1 MKPDR
6 HARPATPR
14 IAGGLVAAGLA
25 LALFVPGPARAQQD
39 RPSPVQVA
47 RAEVRELAPSVRAT
61 GIVRSRAAADL
72 AAAVGGR
79 LQWVAE
85 PGTVVKAGQQVA
97 RLDSRELSLA
107 RAEQAARVRR
117 AEVNL
122 VALDREVARLRAS
135 GSAVSRFN
143 VDQAQSNRDLAE
155 ADLQVARAALA
166 QTDDQLARSRL
177 TAPFDGVVSD
187 RVRRTGEE
195 VARGDVIAR
204 IVNPDELEIRLFV
217 PLRHVRAIQPG
228 HVVDVTA
235 ERREFTATVSAIVP
249 AGDPRTQSFEVLVKA
264 PAVDGLLA
272 AGNTVQ
278 VRLPLGTPQR
288 SLSVP
293 RDALI
298 IRAEGLC
305 HRQGRRPAAS
315 RARAGEGR
323 RGGRRLDRRRR
334 AAACRRPHRR
344 TRRRDAARRRE
355 ARHRRRVRGRD
366 PQRDRGRRQAPGVR
380 QRTAK
385 RRAPL

>member
-1 MKPDR
+1 MMTQR
-6 HARPATPR
+6 TARSVPLRPVATCAAF
-14 IAGGLVAAGLA
+14 ILLAAVVAPSSA
-25 LALFVPGPARAQQD
+25 VAQQE
-39 RPSPVQVA
+39 RSAPVQIAQVEL
-47 RAEVRELAPSVRAT
+47 RQLAPSVRAT

-85 PGTVVKAGQQVA
+85 PGAAVKAGQVVA
-97 RLDSRELSLA
+97 RLDSRELALA
-107 RAEQAARVRR
+107 RAEQAARVKR

-122 VALDREVARLRAS
+122 VALEREVTRLRAS
-135 GSAVSRFN
+135 GNAVSRFN

-155 ADLQVARAALA
+155 ADLQVARALLA

-195 VARGDVIAR
+195 VARGEVIAR

-217 PLRHVRAIQPG
+217 PLRHVKAIQPG

-235 ERREFTATVSAIVP
+235 DRREFTATVSTIVP

-278 VRLPLGTPQR
+278 VRLPLGEPQR
-288 SLSVP
+288 RISVP

-298 IRAEGLC
+298 IRAEGLYVVKVDGDK
-305 HRQGRRPAAS
+305 RAERVSVKAGIADGDWIAVDGSLRAGDSIVVRGGESLRGNEKLDVVGVLEGEVRRVTVEHTKPAA
-315 RARAGEGR
+315 
-323 RGGRRLDRRRR
+323 
-334 AAACRRPHRR
+334 
-344 TRRRDAARRRE
+344 
-355 ARHRRRVRGRD
+355 
-366 PQRDRGRRQAPGVR
+366 
-380 QRTAK
+380 
-385 RRAPL
+385 